1 MIPVDAQ
8 IWTEPDV
15 RRDGFSLET
24 VLGEIN
30 SRGAGVKIALIDASR
45 RNPFERRF
53 RSFSAGL
60 APVIAPNGTLVM
72 YSAALSLG
80 DFGQWQ
86 RPQPVRAGTA
96 QGNPRPRPDGRR
108 DAEPHPRRRHPRL
121 AQRAGA
127 VDFVLAGRGFLL
139 HSRRAARGRASPAAG
154 RRSAPAPR
162 RRRRR
167 PPRRR
172 QSPPAAATAAS
183 ARRRRR
189 QAGRSRIPP
198 PRRRAGR
205 SRPSSRSLRADASR
219 SPTTRPSR
227 A

>member
-80 DFGQWQ
+80 
-86 RPQPVRAGTA
+86 
-96 QGNPRPRPDGRR
+96 
-108 DAEPHPRRRHPRL
+108 RL
-121 AQRAGA
+121 ATM
-127 VDFVLAGRGFLL
+127 
-139 HSRRAARGRASPAAG
+139 
-154 RRSAPAPR
+154 
-162 RRRRR
+162 
-167 PPRRR
+167 
-172 QSPPAAATAAS
+172 AATTACSCRNCSRKS
-183 ARRRRR
+183 AF
-189 QAGRSRIPP
+189 
-198 PRRRAGR
+198 
-205 SRPSSRSLRADASR
+205 
-219 SPTTRPSR
+219 PT
-227 A
+227 